1 MTASTSASSPVLTTE
16 PAPLRVQVW
25 SDVVCPWCYVGKR
38 RLEAA
43 VSQFSGADVELVWR
57 SFQLDPSAPHPGE
70 PGHRR
75 GVAEH
80 LGEKYGGGLAA
91 GQAMSEQMTQVAAGD
106 GLDFRLDLAG
116 VVNTTDAHR
125 VLHLARAVESETRA
139 PGLQDRVK
147 ESFLSAYFTLGR
159 DVSDHD
165 VLRELAEQA
174 GMPGERVAEVLG
186 STAYAGNV
194 TEDQQQAVAY
204 GATGVPFT
212 VVDGRYGVSGAQP
225 VDVFLQALQRARADR
240 QGALVTLTSDAG
252 VHEPGHE
259 HEGSTECGPD
269 GCEIH

>member
-1 MTASTSASSPVLTTE
+1 VLTTAQ
-16 PAPLRVQVW
+16 APLTVQVW

-43 VSQFSGADVELVWR
+43 VRQFSGADVELVWR

-106 GLDFRLDLAG
+106 GLDFRLDMAG
-116 VVNTTDAHR
+116 VVNTLDAHR
-125 VLHLARAVESETRA
+125 LLHLARAVQHEA
-139 PGLQDRVK
+139 HQPGLQDRVK
-147 ESFLSAYFTLGR
+147 ESFLGAYFTQGR
-159 DVSDHD
+159 DVSDHE
-165 VLRELAEQA
+165 VLRDLAVEA
-174 GMPGERVAEVLG
+174 GLPSARVAEVLG
-186 STAYAGNV
+186 STAYAGDV
-194 TEDQQQAVAY
+194 AEDQQQAVAY

-225 VDVFLQALQRARADR
+225 VDVFLQALERAQADR
-240 QGALVTLTSDAG
+240 QGALVTLTSDAADHRHG
-252 VHEPGHE
+252 NE
-259 HEGSTECGPD
+259 HEGSAACGPD